1 MSIQKPTTVTNLDK
15 TRYDERSCTKR
26 RLSYVPPEL
35 DPEYNKDIRASTKS
49 NPINPNT
56 TLNVQMNQNEL
67 FPIPKFDDIVR
78 FKGKW
83 ENSYEYG
90 RLLNLYYQNQS
101 KSWMADIIPF
111 MEEKANQVLIVDKK
125 SKIVTEPLKSL
136 QPAQSYYVRSENGYK
151 LVYKKNSTEVALKG
165 LKYRDLDVDF
175 VFKTKNFN
183 ITSIQ
188 KDYSDYNDL
197 KNRIISYAFG
207 IGLVGSLVSFLLLGP
222 DVSLSYFLGS
232 GSGIFYFYLLGVK
245 TDSIGNIITK
255 INTLTSCNNIY
266 LSYYVLLCII
276 TFSNFYQDLV
286 SQIKTQIQIF

>member
-1 MSIQKPTTVTNLDK
+1 MSIQKPTTITNLYK
-15 TRYDERSCTKR
+15 TRYGERSCTKR
-26 RLSYVPPEL
+26 HLSYVPPEL

-49 NPINPNT
+49 NLINPNT

-67 FPIPKFDDIVR
+67 FPIPKVDDIVR

-125 SKIVTEPLKSL
+125 SKIVTEPLQSL

-165 LKYRDLDVDF
+165 LKYRDLDADF

-197 KNRIISYAFG
+197 KNRITKYALG
-207 IGLVGSLVSFLLLGP
+207 IGLAGSLVSFLLLGP

-245 TDSIGNIITK
+245 TDSIGN
-255 INTLTSCNNIY
+255 NIK
-266 LSYYVLLCII
+266 
-276 TFSNFYQDLV
+276 NFY
-286 SQIKTQIQIF
+286 S